1 MAFHFSHPGN
11 LFSLKRNPDKMKV
24 MILGVDGYIG
34 WPLALRELLKGNEV
48 VGVDNF
54 FTRKRVK
61 EVNSQ
66 SVTPIP
72 SFQLR
77 LNKLK
82 EKTGKSMTFYRGDVA
97 DPRFFIDVMRKE
109 KPDAI
114 VHLAEQRS
122 APYSMRGLKQAT
134 DTMVKNIV
142 STLNLV
148 YAVKD
153 AAPDTHILKL
163 GTMGEYGT
171 PNIDIPEGF
180 FDIEY
185 NGRKDHLPF
194 PKNAGSWYH
203 WTKVHDSNNLMF
215 ANRVWNLS
223 VTDVMQGVV
232 YGTRIDEIAE
242 TGLYTRYD
250 IDEVWG
256 TVLNRFCA
264 QAVSGLPIT
273 PYGEGGQTRG
283 FLPLEDSVTCL
294 AIALENPPGDGEYRV
309 FNQFDKA
316 YSVNYLAERVKEI
329 YEREFGKSAEI
340 RHIDN
345 PRVERESHYYHPVN
359 ENLKKLGYRSKR
371 TLDEE
376 ILHMLQDLQQFV
388 PRIRKLS
395 GTIMPRTFWKAP

>member
-1 MAFHFSHPGN
+1 
-11 LFSLKRNPDKMKV
+11 MKV
-24 MILGVDGYIG
+24 LILGVDGYIG
-34 WPLALRELLKGNEV
+34 WSLALRLMKMGHTV
-48 VGVDNF
+48 SGADNF
-54 FTRKRVK
+54 FTRRRVR
-61 EVNSQ
+61 EVGSE
-66 SVTPIP
+66 SALPIGTMAGRIRELE
-72 SFQLR
+72 SSGFGDL
-77 LNKLK
+77 
-82 EKTGKSMTFYRGDVA
+82 EFFRGDVSNA
-97 DPRFFIDVMRKE
+97 DFMYRIIRE
-109 KPDAI
+109 AQPDAV

-122 APYSMRGLKQAT
+122 APYSMIGLKQAT

-294 AIALENPPGDGEYRV
+294 TIALENPPEDGEYRV

-329 YEREFGKSAEI
+329 YESEFGKSAEI
-340 RHIDN
+340 RHVDN
-345 PRVERESHYYHPVN
+345 PRVERESHYYNPIN

-388 PRIRKLS
+388 PRIKKLS

>member
-1 MAFHFSHPGN
+1 
-11 LFSLKRNPDKMKV
+11 
-24 MILGVDGYIG
+24 MI
-34 WPLALRELLKGNEV
+34 
-48 VGVDNF
+48 
-54 FTRKRVK
+54 
-61 EVNSQ
+61 
-66 SVTPIP
+66 
-72 SFQLR
+72 
-77 LNKLK
+77 
-82 EKTGKSMTFYRGDVA
+82 
-97 DPRFFIDVMRKE
+97 
-109 KPDAI
+109 
-114 VHLAEQRS
+114 
-122 APYSMRGLKQAT
+122 GLKQAS

-153 AAPDTHILKL
+153 TVPDTHILKL

-185 NGRKDHLPF
+185 RGRKDYLPF

-215 ANRVWNLS
+215 ANRVWNIR

-232 YGTRIDEIAE
+232 YGTRIDEITE

-264 QAVSGLPIT
+264 QAVAGLPIT

-294 AIALENPPGDGEYRV
+294 SIAVENPPADGEYRV
-309 FNQFDKA
+309 FNQYDKA
-316 YSVNYLAERVKEI
+316 YSVNFLAGRVKEI

-340 RHIDN
+340 RHMEN
-345 PRVERESHYYHPVN
+345 PRVEKETHYYNPVN

-371 TLDEE
+371 ALDDE
-376 ILHMLQDLQQFV
+376 ILNMLQDLQKFI

-395 GTIMPRTFWKAP
+395 GVIMPRTFWKAS

>member
-1 MAFHFSHPGN
+1 
-11 LFSLKRNPDKMKV
+11 MKV
-24 MILGVDGYIG
+24 LILGVDGYIG
-34 WPLALRELLKGNEV
+34 WSLALRLMKMGHTV
-48 VGVDNF
+48 AGADNF
-54 FTRKRVK
+54 FTRRRVR
-61 EVNSQ
+61 EVGSE
-66 SVTPIP
+66 SVLPIGTMAGRIRELE
-72 SFQLR
+72 SSGFGDL
-77 LNKLK
+77 
-82 EKTGKSMTFYRGDVA
+82 EFFRGDVSNA
-97 DPRFFIDVMRKE
+97 DFIYRIIREAQPEAV
-109 KPDAI
+109 

-122 APYSMRGLKQAT
+122 APYSMIGLKQAT

-153 AAPDTHILKL
+153 VAPDTHILKL

-232 YGTRIDEIAE
+232 YGTRIDEISE

-294 AIALENPPGDGEYRV
+294 SIALDNPPGDGEYRV
-309 FNQFDKA
+309 FNQFDMA
-316 YSVNYLAERVKEI
+316 YSVNHLAERVKEI

-345 PRVERESHYYHPVN
+345 PRVERESHYYNPIN

-376 ILHMLQDLQQFV
+376 ILHMLQDLQKFV
-388 PRIRKLS
+388 QRIRKLS
-395 GTIMPRTFWKAP
+395 STIMPRTFWKAP

>member
-1 MAFHFSHPGN
+1 
-11 LFSLKRNPDKMKV
+11 MKV
-24 MILGVDGYIG
+24 LILGVDGYIG
-34 WPLALRELLKGNEV
+34 WSLALRLMKRGHTV
-48 VGVDNF
+48 AGADNF
-54 FTRKRVK
+54 ITRRRVR
-61 EVNSQ
+61 EVGSA
-66 SVTPIP
+66 SALPI
-72 SFQLR
+72 S
-77 LNKLK
+77 
-82 EKTGKSMTFYRGDVA
+82 SMDARIKGLESAGYGGMEFFKGDVSNA
-97 DPRFFIDVMRKE
+97 DFMYRTIRTVQ
-109 KPDAI
+109 PDTVI
-114 VHLAEQRS
+114 HLAEQRS
-122 APYSMRGLKQAT
+122 APYSMIGLKQAS

-153 AAPDTHILKL
+153 TVPDTHILKL

-185 NGRKDHLPF
+185 RGRKDYLPF

-215 ANRVWNLS
+215 ANRVWNIR

-232 YGTRIDEIAE
+232 YGTRIDEITE

-264 QAVSGLPIT
+264 QAVAGLPIT

-294 AIALENPPGDGEYRV
+294 SIAVENPPADGEYRV
-309 FNQFDKA
+309 FNQYDKA
-316 YSVNYLAERVKEI
+316 YSVNFLAGRVKEI

-340 RHIDN
+340 RHMEN
-345 PRVERESHYYHPVN
+345 PRVEKETHYYNPVN

-371 TLDEE
+371 ALDDE
-376 ILHMLQDLQQFV
+376 ILNMLQDLQKFI

-395 GTIMPRTFWKAP
+395 DVIMPRTFWKAS

>member
-1 MAFHFSHPGN
+1 
-11 LFSLKRNPDKMKV
+11 MKV
-24 MILGVDGYIG
+24 LILGVDGYIG
-34 WPLALRELLKGNEV
+34 WSLALRLMKMGHTV
-48 VGVDNF
+48 SGADNF
-54 FTRKRVK
+54 FTRRRVR
-61 EVNSQ
+61 EVGSE
-66 SVTPIP
+66 SALPIGTMAGRIRELE
-72 SFQLR
+72 SSGFGDL
-77 LNKLK
+77 
-82 EKTGKSMTFYRGDVA
+82 EFFRGDVSNEDFMYRIIREA
-97 DPRFFIDVMRKE
+97 Q
-109 KPDAI
+109 PDAV

-122 APYSMRGLKQAT
+122 APYSMIGLKQAT
-134 DTMVKNIV
+134 NTMVKNIV

-294 AIALENPPGDGEYRV
+294 TIALENPPGDGEYRV

-329 YEREFGKSAEI
+329 YESEFGKSAQI
-340 RHIDN
+340 RHVDN

-388 PRIRKLS
+388 PRIKKLS